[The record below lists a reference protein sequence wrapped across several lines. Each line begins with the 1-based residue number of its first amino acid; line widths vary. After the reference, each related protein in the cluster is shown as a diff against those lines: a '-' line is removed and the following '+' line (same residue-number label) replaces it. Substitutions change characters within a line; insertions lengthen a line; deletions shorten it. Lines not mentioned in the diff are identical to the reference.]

1 MRRAGSVL
9 AGLAAAA
16 VALLVL
22 LALRPAS
29 TAAIEGPDPIAARE
43 KVELNG
49 RTHTVLLR
57 GADQKNPLLLF
68 VHGGPGA
75 SHMPLAPLY
84 SQDLEREFVVVHWDQ
99 VGAGASCAGTD
110 WQGLSQER
118 TIEDAIALSEQLVD
132 RFGQDKIVLLGH
144 SWGSIIG
151 ARAVQR
157 RPDLFHAYIG
167 LGQLVH
173 GARNEE
179 LSLAWVR
186 KRAEEEGNESAIAE
200 LADLT
205 LPYPADNEDLRLQRD
220 WLLEFGG
227 SLHAKDRA
235 LPALW
240 PFLLGPEYTLAEHL
254 TLFSCLDQS
263 LAALWPSVAPVDF
276 LETIPSLDVPVF
288 FFNGRHD
295 WNTPTALVEE
305 WSAEL
310 EAPSIE
316 TVWFEDVGHL
326 IPLEAPEEFQRAIL
340 EHVLPH
346 VAGQP
351 EGDVAASATSLSRRS
366 RLPS

>member
-9 AGLAAAA
+9 AGLAVAA

-43 KVELNG
+43 TIELNG
-49 RTHTVLLR
+49 RTHALLLR
-57 GADQKNPLLLF
+57 GADRKNPILLY

-84 SQDLEREFVVVHWDQ
+84 SEELERAFVVVHWDQ

-110 WQGLSQER
+110 WHGLSQER
-118 TIEDAIALSEQLVD
+118 TIEDAITLTEKLID
-132 RFGQDKIVLLGH
+132 RFGRDKIVLLGH

-151 ARAVQR
+151 AQAVQR
-157 RPDLFHAYIG
+157 RPDLFDAYIG

-186 KRAEEEGNESAIAE
+186 ERAEEEENDAAIAE
-200 LADLT
+200 LANVT
-205 LPYPADNEDLRLQRD
+205 LPYAPDNEDLRLQRD

-263 LAALWPSVAPVDF
+263 LAVLWPSVGAVDF

-295 WNTPTALVEE
+295 WNTPTELVEE

-310 EAPSIE
+310 VAPSIE
-316 TVWFEDVGHL
+316 TVWFEDAGHL
-326 IPLEAPEEFQRAIL
+326 IPIEAPEEFQRAIL
-340 EHVLPH
+340 EQVLPR
-346 VAGQP
+346 VTAQP
-351 EGDVAASATSLSRRS
+351 EGEAAASATSLSRRS